1 MHMSIPTVHCLLASS
16 QMYPRQY
23 FSTLKY
29 YFMVCVMR
37 LIYPNIVISK
47 NLVEAYNR
55 IEVGNIP
62 LRSYEFDSMTLFHL
76 DSR

>member
-29 YFMVCVMR
+29 CFMVCVMG
-37 LIYPNIVISK
+37 LSYPNVVICK
-47 NLVEAYNR
+47 NLEEAYNR
-55 IEVGNIP
+55 IEFGNIL
-62 LRSYEFDSMTLFHL
+62 LRSDGFDSMTLFRS